1 LLSFVACI
9 AANVGASNCYLWGFV
24 SRIFG
29 APTCDQKMA
38 FMIMTVIMNAMFG
51 GKLPG
56 NHVLDA

>member
-1 LLSFVACI
+1 M
-9 AANVGASNCYLWGFV
+9 GFAI
-24 SRIFG
+24 RIFG
-29 APTCDQKMA
+29 GPSCTKKIA

>member
-1 LLSFVACI
+1 L
-9 AANVGASNCYLWGFV
+9 GFV